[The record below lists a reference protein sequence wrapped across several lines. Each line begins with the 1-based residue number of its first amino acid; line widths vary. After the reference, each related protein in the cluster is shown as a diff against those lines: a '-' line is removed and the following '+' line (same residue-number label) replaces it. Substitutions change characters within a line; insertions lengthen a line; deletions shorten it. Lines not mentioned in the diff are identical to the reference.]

1 MKGLFIEWPEREPRF
16 ILSESVFDR
25 TPGQMITKE
34 DLRFISPEEIKG
46 QGKQLSTPFWVLGI
60 MLYEL
65 HFGRHP
71 FANKNPKIMKALI
84 LKYPV
89 SFPDVRSGSNACS
102 PETEMLICDLLCKD
116 WGQRVGSERY
126 ETEI

>member
-1 MKGLFIEWPEREPRF
+1 
-16 ILSESVFDR
+16 
-25 TPGQMITKE
+25 MITKE

-71 FANKNPKIMKALI
+71 FANNFSFFYKKNKNKNPKIMKALI